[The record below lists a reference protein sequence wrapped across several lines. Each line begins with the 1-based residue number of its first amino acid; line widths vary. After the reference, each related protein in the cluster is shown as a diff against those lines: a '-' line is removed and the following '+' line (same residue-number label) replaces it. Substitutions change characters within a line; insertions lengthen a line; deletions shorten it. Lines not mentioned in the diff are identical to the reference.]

1 MKLKTKNAVFMNP
14 NKSLLIID
22 DDFTNNLICENT
34 VKKFQYFQHI
44 KSVLTIQEG
53 IDYLF
58 QNEHTHLFP
67 DVILLDLRFPEGE
80 KTGWDFLSDFP
91 TMSDFMQRV
100 SLYVLTSSIARRD
113 IMLTETYTFIKGF
126 MSKPLNEEKI
136 SKIMGG
142 LFV

>member
-1 MKLKTKNAVFMNP
+1 M

-34 VKKFQYFQHI
+34 VKKFQYFEHI

-58 QNEHTHLFP
+58 QNEHTTLFP

-80 KTGWDFLSDFP
+80 KTGWDFLGNFP
-91 TMSDFMQRV
+91 AMSDFVQRA

-113 IMLTETYTFIKGF
+113 IMLTQTYPFIKGF

-136 SKIMGG
+136 KKIMSG
-142 LFV
+142 FFA